1 MATYIPSG
9 RLSAVSCGE
18 QRIEI
23 QTEFSQ
29 HPQPRV
35 ATTISISGRVLH
47 KVQKNWD
54 RGIVSIE
61 DMHEAENVIN
71 SQHDEVTALVKE
83 HGEIMVRQ
91 SQQKAIEHSNDDLLN
106 RVEQI
111 PAVRRAFVLSRDGE
125 IHNGA
130 KVSREAKA
138 LAAIITSMADLLLGM
153 SQVTN
158 LGDCRDCVLDI
169 GSYNLLL
176 IPVESGY
183 LAAVVNRDVKKKAI
197 LEELHQVVS
206 KL

>member
-1 MATYIPSG
+1 M
-9 RLSAVSCGE
+9 SAVSCGE

-47 KVQKNWD
+47 KIQKNWE
-54 RGIVSIE
+54 RGIVSLD

-91 SQQKAIEHSNDDLLN
+91 SQQKATEHLKDDLVT

-111 PAVRRAFVLSRDGE
+111 PAVRKAFLLTREGE
-125 IHNGA
+125 IHNGG

-153 SQVTN
+153 SKVTN

-169 GSYNLLL
+169 GNYNLLL
-176 IPVESGY
+176 IPLETGY
-183 LAAVVNRDVKKKAI
+183 LAAIVNQDVKKKAI